1 MNNESEPHADLTLIG
16 LLRVVNS
23 CFVVVWFCF
32 VLFCSCL
39 GCLFK
44 NSDTFGTSGTAS
56 TPCRCRWTAAED
68 FRWRCVLLAE
78 CHGVGRNN
86 PHDMSEPRFW
96 FCYSQSVTQ
105 RDVSWCDSLNS
116 SMGQFSVSKQSF
128 FCALQV
134 ALLAS
139 FMMPWTLWSSA
150 WNIWNFLWY
159 GHFWSVIMVFK

>member
-1 MNNESEPHADLTLIG
+1 M
-16 LLRVVNS
+16 
-23 CFVVVWFCF
+23 
-32 VLFCSCL
+32 
-39 GCLFK
+39 
-44 NSDTFGTSGTAS
+44 
-56 TPCRCRWTAAED
+56 
-68 FRWRCVLLAE
+68 LLAE